1 MEIINVLAFIGLS
14 AISLILFTLA
24 IKLLRSDNSIYQSN
38 RSYNK
43 SFLAALKGKC
53 EPQSNP
59 RDFRCAAGMA
69 FDKKS
74 GKIVFQGKL
83 SHEAVQDV
91 IR

>member
-14 AISLILFTLA
+14 IISLVLFTLGF
-24 IKLLRSDNSIYQSN
+24 KLLRSDNSIYQSN

-43 SFLAALKGKC
+43 SIIAALKGQC
-53 EPQSNP
+53 EPQVNA
-59 RDFRCAAGMA
+59 RDFKCAAGMA
-69 FDKKS
+69 YDKKS

-91 IR
+91 LR